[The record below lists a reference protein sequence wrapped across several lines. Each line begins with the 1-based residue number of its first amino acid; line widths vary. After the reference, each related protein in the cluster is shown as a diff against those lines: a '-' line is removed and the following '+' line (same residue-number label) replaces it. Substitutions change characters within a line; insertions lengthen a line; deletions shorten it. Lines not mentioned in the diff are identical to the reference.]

1 MAKGYLDMLFSRKER
16 ALDYHI
22 RWGNFIHMCRAESC
36 YSTQVSTTHWHFMK
50 LLFSVFKTY
59 RFLSINKVQFILSVK
74 LEQRTVTSL
83 LEDKGTI

>member
-1 MAKGYLDMLFSRKER
+1 MDKGYLDMLFSRKER
-16 ALDYHI
+16 ALNYHI

-36 YSTQVSTTHWHFMK
+36 YST
-50 LLFSVFKTY
+50 
-59 RFLSINKVQFILSVK
+59 QFILSVK